1 MSNFPSILL
10 DAPSLSPQ
18 PAISP
23 REKRLRWFELALV
36 LLIALSA
43 SLLNSLY
50 LLHYGPSAAPH
61 ISSARWLAGLG
72 HEAISL
78 LLLGYVL
85 SRRNLG
91 FKDIGL
97 RWSLK
102 DAGVG
107 FLVAGVSYAAY
118 VIGALVVQLVHYAV
132 YHSFANGPDGAA
144 FFAHPGIAS
153 VPFVLLNPFFE
164 ELIVRAY
171 VMTEVLD
178 LTGSSLLAVALSVGI
193 QFSYHLYYGWPGAVA
208 LAFQFLIFAIYY
220 SRSRRALPVVVAHAF
235 FDISATIH
243 LW

>member
-1 MSNFPSILL
+1 MV
-10 DAPSLSPQ
+10 
-18 PAISP
+18 AIGG
-23 REKRLRWFELALV
+23 
-36 LLIALSA
+36 

-50 LLHYGPSAAPH
+50 LLHFGPSAAPH
-61 ISSARWLAGLG
+61 ISGPRWLAGLG
-72 HEAISL
+72 HEVIGL

-102 DAGVG
+102 DLGVG
-107 FLVAGVSYAAY
+107 LLVAGVSYAAY
-118 VIGALVVQLVHYAV
+118 IFGALVVQLVHYAA
-132 YHSFANGPDGAA
+132 YHSFATGPTGAN

-153 VPFVLLNPFFE
+153 LPFVFLNPFFE

-178 LTGSSLLAVALSVGI
+178 LTGSRLLAIALSVGI
-193 QFSYHLYYGWPGAVA
+193 QFSYHLYYGWAGAIT
-208 LAFQFLIFAIYY
+208 LSFTFLIFAIYY
-220 SRSRRALPVVVAHAF
+220 ARSRRALPIVTAHAF
-235 FDISATIH
+235 FDISAMIR